1 MLKLRS
7 AAGLYRDQPLEAYEG
22 KQHLAYAGVMLRQLS
37 IAVPGGHLTV
47 IKLVPFAQA
56 LPRVPISG
64 TLL

>member
-1 MLKLRS
+1 
-7 AAGLYRDQPLEAYEG
+7 LEGSEG
-22 KQHLAYAGVMLRQLS
+22 KQHLEYPGVMLRRLS

-56 LPRVPISG
+56 LQCVPISG